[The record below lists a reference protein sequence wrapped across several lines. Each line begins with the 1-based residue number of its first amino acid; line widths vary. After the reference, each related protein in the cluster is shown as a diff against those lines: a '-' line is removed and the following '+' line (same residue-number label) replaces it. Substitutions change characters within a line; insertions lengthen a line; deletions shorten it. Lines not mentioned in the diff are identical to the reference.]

1 MIEVHR
7 LGQGHAF
14 ELNPDFI
21 ISIEDH
27 PDTTIVLSTGT
38 RVVVEETVDAVVGL
52 IRAWRVGLL
61 ADAFAQTESS
71 RPVGLR

>member
-1 MIEVHR
+1 MIELHR

-21 ISIEDH
+21 ISVEDH

-38 RVVVEETVDAVVGL
+38 RVVVEEPVGAVVEL
-52 IRAWRVGLL
+52 IRLWRVGLL
-61 ADAFAQTESS
+61 ADALGQTQAS
-71 RPVGLR
+71 RPVGVR